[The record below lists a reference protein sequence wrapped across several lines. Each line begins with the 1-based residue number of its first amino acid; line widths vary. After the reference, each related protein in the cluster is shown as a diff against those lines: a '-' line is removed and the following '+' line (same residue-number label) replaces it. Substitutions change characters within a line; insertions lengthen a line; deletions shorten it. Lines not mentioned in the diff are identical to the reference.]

1 MLKNKIILITGG
13 AGSVGNCAIQ
23 MAKHAG
29 ATVISSVSGDNKLKA
44 ALNAGADH
52 ALRYDS
58 KNFIEDIMNVTN
70 GEKVDLIFDV
80 ALGSN

>member
-1 MLKNKIILITGG
+1 MQECSNIPTLKIKTILITGG

-29 ATVISSVSGDNKLKA
+29 ATVISSVSGDNKMKA
-44 ALNAGADH
+44 ALTAGADH

-58 KNFIEDIMNVTN
+58 KTLLTI
-70 GEKVDLIFDV
+70 L
-80 ALGSN
+80 